1 MTGFACFKV
10 YSLEFRVSYGVLS
23 KESELVRAESSE
35 FVGSTILVSVF
46 RDSKRTKSEGLDR
59 LGEVEHENLE
69 YSCKIICEILEF

>member
-1 MTGFACFKV
+1 MENNQLIPIEEKG
-10 YSLEFRVSYGVLS
+10 EIVLYQPDD
-23 KESELVRAESSE
+23 KSSE

-46 RDSKRTKSEGLDR
+46 RDSERTKSEGLDR